1 MLAFSYIIKHI
12 ITNKY
17 KNFVYIFIHYLKMW
31 KKKHLN
37 PYLIRI
43 QIYIYMID
51 LSLVFTNLYKINVK
65 NKTMNLYS
73 TFYVLFIRNKKT
85 KNLR

>member
-31 KKKHLN
+31 KKN
-37 PYLIRI
+37 I
-43 QIYIYMID
+43 
-51 LSLVFTNLYKINVK
+51 
-65 NKTMNLYS
+65 
-73 TFYVLFIRNKKT
+73 
-85 KNLR
+85 